1 MIQELNLSPMGYLI
15 LLIVVAILAYL
26 IVTTPNKVDTENTVN
41 DSKNTVDTPAYLSR
55 YGAVIQIQGK

>member
-26 IVTTPNKVDTENTVN
+26 IVTTPNKVDTEKH
-41 DSKNTVDTPAYLSR
+41 SKNTVETPVYLER
-55 YGAVIQIQGK
+55 YGAVIQMQGRN